1 MPYRSAHR
9 GIHIRLALTAL
20 VAAVALVAAACSSG
34 SSAKPLS
41 GISAPSKDDKIA
53 GEVPKDIA
61 SKGTLTVATDA
72 EYAPMEFVAADN
84 TTIEGADI
92 DIAAAVGDVLGLK
105 FKFVNATFAGL
116 IPGLTSGKYDVSW
129 SSFFDNTDRQKVVD
143 MVDYFQAGSGMF
155 TKSSNSQTYTS
166 LDPFCGQSVSAEDG
180 TTELDDANTAAKKCA
195 SEGKPSMNV
204 LHHRTQNEVNLDVL
218 SGRAVAG
225 LADSEVAQY
234 QAKVTNGKVRF
245 AGEYA
250 PPVLYGIAVPRPS
263 GAAKGSGPLTKAIV
277 DALQKLFQDGT
288 YKKILDKW
296 GVADGSID
304 TITINAAA
312 NG

>member
-1 MPYRSAHR
+1 
-9 GIHIRLALTAL
+9 LALTAL

-61 SKGTLTVATDA
+61 SKGTLTVATDPS
-72 EYAPMEFVAADN
+72 YAPMEFVATDN
-84 TTIEGADI
+84 KTIEGADV
-92 DIAAAVGDVLGLK
+92 DIGTAVGDVLGLK
-105 FKFVNATFAGL
+105 FTFVKATFSGI

-129 SSFFDNTDRQKVVD
+129 SSFFDTTERQKVVD

-155 TKSSNSQTYTS
+155 TKSGNSQTYTS
-166 LDPFCGQSVSAEDG
+166 LDQFCGQSVSAEDG
-180 TTELDDANTAAKKCA
+180 TTEFDDATAASKKCV
-195 SEGKPSMNV
+195 SEGKQAINV
-204 LHHRTQNEVNLDVL
+204 LHHASQNEVNLDVV

-225 LADSEVAQY
+225 LSDSEVAQY

-245 AGEYA
+245 AGNYA

-263 GAAKGSGPLTKAIV
+263 GAAAGSGAFTKAIV

-296 GVADGSID
+296 GIASGALTAPGVNQATS
-304 TITINAAA
+304 
-312 NG
+312 